1 MNGVSARARL
11 LGILI
16 VGVVLVAACSPA
28 TPSTGPGASST
39 PSAAASA
46 AVTNKT
52 LVYGFTQNPTG
63 GCDSTQIVIYNTY
76 GNCPMMVQESLVRYD
91 DKIHNLVPA
100 LATSWTFDGLSAT
113 FKLRQNVK
121 FTDGTPFNADAVVY
135 NYRRV
140 WDTTFEANKQGKF
153 PYANTIPFKSV
164 EKIDEQTV
172 KVNFTTARADTM
184 LYMATSPAF
193 IQSPTA
199 VEKSPADYTFK
210 AVGTGPYKITSY
222 QDNARIELDRNEDY
236 WGPKPPAAKVIL
248 IVKQDASALVN
259 DLLSGAID
267 AMRDPS
273 LEQIDQI
280 RAKGLTIDASPSLV
294 FYGAQINVMK
304 PPFDNVTMR
313 QAIQYA
319 LDKDAVAALSKGAAK
334 AMYGAVPETMREY
347 NADVPSYKYDKAKAG
362 QLLDSQGWTLP
373 AGGKVRMKNGQPLSV
388 SIIQRTG
395 YSGITALLTPA
406 ILSNLQDVGFE
417 VKTVTV
423 EQALQYTDQGYFDTS
438 KWNIAVG
445 GWSATIPDGNAMLAL
460 WQSSQLRPN
469 GLNMGGYSNP
479 QYDQKLKDAAT
490 STDTATHDKLLKEA
504 QLILRNDAPFLWLF
518 QQQNVIAFNPAKLA
532 AAPFRDTGALDLLN
546 IVFK

>member
-1 MNGVSARARL
+1 MTIRARARL

-16 VGVVLVAACSPA
+16 GGLVLVASCAPA
-28 TPSTGPGASST
+28 APASGPSA
-39 PSAAASA
+39 SAAASA
-46 AVTNKT
+46 AATTAVTDKT

-63 GCDSTQIVIYNTY
+63 GCDSTQIVIYTTY
-76 GNCPMMVQESLVRYD
+76 GNCPMMVQEALIRYD

-113 FKLRQNVK
+113 FKLRQGVK
-121 FTDGTPFNADAVVY
+121 FQDGTPFNADAVVY
-135 NYRRV
+135 NFRRV
-140 WDTTFEANKQGKF
+140 WDPTFDANKVVKF
-153 PYANTIPFKSV
+153 PYANTVPFKSV

-184 LYMATSPAF
+184 LYMATSPGF

-199 VEKSPADYTFK
+199 VEKSPTDYTFK
-210 AVGTGPYKITSY
+210 AVGTGPYKLTSY

-236 WGPKPPAAKVIL
+236 WGPKPAAAKIVLVI
-248 IVKQDASALVN
+248 KQDASALVN

-273 LEQIDQI
+273 IEQIDQI
-280 RAKGLTIDASPSLV
+280 KAKNLTVDASPSLI

-313 QAIQYA
+313 QAINYA
-319 LDKDAVAALSKGAAK
+319 IDKDAVAALSKGAAK
-334 AMYGAVPETMREY
+334 AMYGAIPEIMREY
-347 NADVPSYKYDKAKAG
+347 NADAQSYKYDKAKAG

-373 AGGKVRMKNGQPLSV
+373 SGGKVRMKNGQPLSI

-395 YSGITALLTPA
+395 YSGVTTLLTPA
-406 ILSNLQDVGFE
+406 ILSNLQDVGFD

-445 GWSATIPDGNAMLAL
+445 GWSAVIPDATAMLAL
-460 WQSSQLRPN
+460 WQTANLRPA

-479 QYDQKLKDAAT
+479 QFDQKMKDAA
-490 STDTATHDKLLKEA
+490 SALDDATHDKALKDAQVLLK
-504 QLILRNDAPFLWLF
+504 NDAPWLWVF
-518 QQQNVIAFNPAKLA
+518 QQQNVVAYNPAKVA
-532 AAPFRDTGALDLLN
+532 AAPFRLQGNLDLLN
-546 IVFK
+546 LALK